1 MLFER
6 KPKLSYAN
14 VTATLAVFLSLGG
27 VSYAAV
33 ELPRNSVGTPQLRDG
48 AVDSAKIKDGALQY
62 EDFGFGQVPAGLE
75 GPRGPKGARGA
86 TGPKGAKGAAGATG
100 AKGETGATGAT
111 GAAGATT
118 VTTREQT
125 TQWAPSVIPTGLP
138 VTVVAACA
146 SGERAVG
153 GGFAF
158 SRAANK
164 FRVISSQPQQAAGE
178 VPTAWAVT
186 ATIDGSAVAEGT
198 GEYAFVKAT
207 VVCAKS

>member
-6 KPKLSYAN
+6 RPKLSYAN

-75 GPRGPKGARGA
+75 GPRGPKGARGT
-86 TGPKGAKGAAGATG
+86 TGPKGEKGAAG
-100 AKGETGATGAT
+100 AKGETGAAGAVGAPGAT
-111 GAAGATT
+111 DVRVRTATSAIT
-118 VTTREQT
+118 AQNIPATAVAQCQT
-125 TQWAPSVIPTGLP
+125 
-138 VTVVAACA
+138 
-146 SGERAVG
+146 GERAVG
-153 GGFAF
+153 GGVTV
-158 SRAANK
+158 SNGLNIV
-164 FRVISSQPQQAAGE
+164 RVVSSAPTAGAGE
-178 VPTAWAVT
+178 VPVDWAATAE
-186 ATIDGSAVAEGT
+186 IDAPLT

-207 VVCAKS
+207 VVCAKP